1 MPLRLFYLLFLLGLN
16 ILTSQAQHP
25 YAWDLTV
32 EDGLPS
38 LEVYDLYQD
47 RKGYMWIGTE
57 KGLCKY
63 NGSDFF
69 YYQNKEE
76 LSEALA
82 GIQEDPAG
90 RIWVRNFKDQIFYVE
105 DDSLHYF
112 ELPQKI
118 TIQDFLVDTKGSIW
132 IIDRTKDSLYCHEN
146 SGRWKSWE
154 VYSAETKLRGHG
166 LTSIIEDEEQS
177 IYITSRCGL
186 FKCMDD
192 RVDFITDKNL
202 AKSLIDS
209 SVLIPV
215 HLFKDK
221 ENTLFLLQNS
231 IRSTYQVSQLVGDQV
246 GIVWGF
252 YREAFSKSRNH
263 ALRVDE
269 DNTIWQL
276 TLDGGLGPILN
287 PSATSKL
294 DSTLL
299 LFPKE
304 GISDL
309 VIDREGNY
317 WVSSLSK
324 GVHIIP
330 NLKIKQYTNTPNS
343 ILKYDR
349 VGLIEKKDSQ
359 TLFINTKEG
368 NIVSYNTTKNTLKYT
383 TEIPKGKYNQLFW
396 NKELLL
402 INGLMY
408 QGIYDLSNKHSK
420 KYKYSILGSNVRNSI
435 IYKQKWVINSKSTG
449 SVMYSLTERI
459 GSREIPKEL
468 FSYADLRNK
477 KKNELKLFSKSLTSV
492 STFCAISDEESDRI
506 LIARDDSL
514 MCYPERGQPY
524 PILDEEG
531 EVIRGIYMEKSP
543 NGVIWICTINSG
555 IYALDKELKVRHHF
569 TIQDDLIN
577 NKIKKIKIDG
587 ANLWLLS
594 AQGIQ
599 RFTPETKESR
609 IYTKADG
616 LPTHEIRDIAI
627 VNHKVWL
634 STAKGLISFDKNLES
649 KNTVPLSIY
658 LKRIA
663 IHDKDRLVASHYDL
677 NYQQNSLTIYMEGVA
692 YRSRGN
698 FQYKYR
704 MLGIDSSWI
713 SQPSTINLMRFP
725 QLSPGAYTF
734 QVKAT
739 NEDGIE
745 SEETI
750 DVQFFITKPYWQ
762 LWWAQG
768 LFFLLVVLLI
778 VAVVLSRVRTK
789 QREEQQ
795 QNAMNILRM
804 QALQSQM
811 NPHFIFNV
819 LTAVQNLWLQH
830 KNELAMEL
838 QSSFAKLLRKI
849 FQNSSKKVI
858 SMEETKEFLD
868 NYLNLEQIRFEHQV
882 HIDFEIEEELFDD
895 YFIPPLLIQPII
907 ENSFKHGLFHKPTD
921 KKLRISIRKEAAYV
935 YCSIEDN
942 GVGRLVKTEK
952 TKRSSG
958 LTTTRKRLFILQHDI
973 LKVLHLHNNL
983 KITDLKD
990 PTGMPLGTRV
1000 ELWIPFVL
1008 TP

>member
-1 MPLRLFYLLFLLGLN
+1 MSLRLLYLLCFLGLN
-16 ILTSQAQHP
+16 FLTVQAQHP

-57 KGLCKY
+57 KGVCKY
-63 NGSDFF
+63 NGNEFF

-90 RIWVRNFKDQIFYVE
+90 RIWMRNFKDQIFYVE

-118 TIQDFLVDTKGSIW
+118 TIQDFLVDTRGSIW
-132 IIDRTKDSLYCHEN
+132 IIDRTKDSLYCYED

-154 VYSAETKLRGHG
+154 VYSAETTLNGHG
-166 LTSIIEDEEQS
+166 LTSIIEDKEQS
-177 IYITSRCGL
+177 IYVTSRIGL
-186 FKCMDD
+186 FKCMDG
-192 RVDFITDKNL
+192 RIDFITNKNL
-202 AKSLIDS
+202 AKSVIDS
-209 SVLIPV
+209 TVLIPA

-231 IRSTYQVSQLVGDQV
+231 VRSTYQISQLLDKQV

-252 YREAFSKSRNH
+252 YRDAFSKTRNH
-263 ALRVDE
+263 TLRVDE
-269 DNTIWQL
+269 ENTIWQL
-276 TLDGGLGPILN
+276 TLDGGLGPIFN
-287 PSATSKL
+287 SSTTSKL

-304 GISDL
+304 GISDF

-317 WVSSLSK
+317 WISSLSK
-324 GVHIIP
+324 GVHVIP
-330 NLKIKQYTNTPNS
+330 NLKIQQYTATNS
-343 ILKYDR
+343 VLKYDR
-349 VGLIEKKDSQ
+349 VGLIEKRDSQ
-359 TLFINTKEG
+359 TLFINTEEG
-368 NIVSYNTTKNTLKYT
+368 NIVSYNTNDNTLKKT
-383 TEIPKGKYNQLFW
+383 IEVPKGKYNQLFW
-396 NKELLL
+396 NKGVLL

-408 QGIYDLSNKHSK
+408 QGVYDLSHTLSK
-420 KYKYSILGSNVRNSI
+420 KYKYNILESNVRNSI
-435 IYKQKWVINSKSTG
+435 VYKQKWVINLKSTG
-449 SVMYSLTERI
+449 AIVYSLTKSI
-459 GSREIPKEL
+459 GSEKIPEEL
-468 FSYADLRNK
+468 FSYVNLKTR
-477 KKNELKLFSKSLTSV
+477 KKNELKIYSKKLTNV
-492 STFCAISDEESDRI
+492 SSFCVISDEENDRV

-514 MCYPERGQPY
+514 MCYPERERPY
-524 PILDEEG
+524 PILEDEG
-531 EVIRGIYMEKSP
+531 GVIRGIYMEKSP
-543 NGVIWICTINSG
+543 DGIIWICTINSG
-555 IYALDKELKVRHHF
+555 IYALDKNLRVKHHF
-569 TIQDDLIN
+569 TIRDGLIN

-587 ANLWLLS
+587 DHLWLLS
-594 AQGIQ
+594 GQGVQ
-599 RFTPETKESR
+599 RFNSKTKESR

-616 LPTHEIRDIAI
+616 LLTHEIRDIAI
-627 VNHKVWL
+627 VNNKVWL
-634 STAKGLISFDKNLES
+634 STAKGLISFDKNLPS
-649 KNTVPLSIY
+649 KNVVPLSIY

-663 IHDKDRLVASHYDL
+663 IHDKDRPVASHYNL
-677 NYQQNSLTIYMEGVA
+677 NYQQNSLTIYVEGVA
-692 YRSRGN
+692 YRSRGT

-704 MLGIDSSWI
+704 MLGIDSTWI
-713 SQPSTINLMRFP
+713 SQPSTINVMRFP

-734 QVKAT
+734 QVKAI
-739 NEDGIE
+739 NEDGVE
-745 SEETI
+745 SNETI

-762 LWWAQG
+762 LWWVQG
-768 LFFLLVVLLI
+768 LFFLSIVLLI
-778 VAVVLSRVRTK
+778 VAGVLTRVRNK
-789 QREEQQ
+789 QRAEEQ
-795 QNAMNILRM
+795 QNAMNKLRM
-804 QALQSQM
+804 KALQSQM

-858 SMEETKEFLD
+858 SMEETKDFLD
-868 NYLNLEQIRFEHQV
+868 NYLNLEQIRFENQV
-882 HIDFEIEEELFDD
+882 HIDFEIEEELFDN

-921 KKLRISIRKEAAYV
+921 KKLSIAIRKEGAYV

-942 GVGRLVKTEK
+942 GVGRLVNAEIA
-952 TKRSSG
+952 KRSSG
-958 LTTTRKRLFILQHDI
+958 LTTTQKRLLILQYDV
-973 LKVLHLHNNL
+973 LKVLHPHNNL

-990 PTGMPLGTRV
+990 ANGAALGTRV
-1000 ELWIPFVL
+1000 ELWIPFI
-1008 TP
+1008 